1 MFKSYRFFPLHH
13 IKETTYATW
22 IVTICKP
29 VPVRVS
35 KVANFRRKGRD
46 DLPADVLLE
55 AQ

>member
-1 MFKSYRFFPLHH
+1 MFKSYRFFPFIILKKQHMQPGLLP
-13 IKETTYATW
+13 YANQFLS
-22 IVTICKP
+22 
-29 VPVRVS
+29 VS